1 MSKEQILIVDDEENI
16 RRTIRAILED
26 EGYAVRE
33 AASGSEAF
41 TELQDGQVD
50 LVITDVWMEDID
62 GLKLIDF
69 INNSGI
75 DVEIIVI
82 SGHATIEVAVQATKK
97 GAIDFLEKPLSF
109 EKLLLSISNA
119 LKHRKLKIG
128 NRWLLEQASREAQL
142 IGTSPAYQKLVH
154 DIELAAPSEGRVLIY
169 GENGSGKEIVARRLH
184 MKSERADMPMV
195 DINCAAIPD
204 ELIESELF
212 GHVKGSFTGAHETK
226 KGKFVVANG
235 GTLFLDEI
243 GDMSLKT
250 QAKVLRV
257 LQENAVTPVGG
268 TRSLAVDVRII
279 AATNKNLAKAIE
291 DGSFRQDLY
300 YRLNVIELH
309 VPPLR
314 ERIEDIPLL
323 ANHCIQQ
330 FADDKKVPPKTLE
343 PKVMDMLKMY
353 SWPGNVRELQNLMER
368 LMIMVRENTVKAA
381 DVPFPINRGRDNE
394 DSHHPLRLKEARE
407 EFELA
412 HIMKVIRISENNMS
426 KAAEF
431 LGIERSHLYRKLKQ
445 YGIEPETI
453 RQNKR

>member
-26 EGYAVRE
+26 EGFAVRE

-41 TELQDGQVD
+41 TQLQDGEVD

-69 INNSGI
+69 IRNSGM

-128 NRWLLEQASREAQL
+128 NKWLLEQASREVHL
-142 IGTSPAYQKLVH
+142 IGKSPAYQKLVH

-169 GENGSGKEIVARRLH
+169 GENGSGKEVVARMLH
-184 MKSERADMPMV
+184 MKSMRADMPMV
-195 DINCAAIPD
+195 DVNCAAIPD

-212 GHVKGSFTGAHETK
+212 GHVKGSFTGAHANK
-226 KGKFVVANG
+226 KGKFMVANG

-243 GDMSLKT
+243 GDMSLRT

-268 TRSLAVDVRII
+268 TRSIGVDVRII

-291 DGSFRQDLY
+291 DESFRQDLY
-300 YRLNVIELH
+300 YRLNVIELY

-323 ANHCIQQ
+323 AEHFIHQ
-330 FADDKKVPPKTLE
+330 FAEEKKVPPKTLT
-343 PKVMDMLKMY
+343 PDVMDLLKIY
-353 SWPGNVRELQNLMER
+353 NWPGNVRELQNLMER
-368 LMIMVRENTVKAA
+368 LMIMVREHTVTVS
-381 DVPFPINRGRDNE
+381 DIPYPINRNRAAG
-394 DSHHPLRLKEARE
+394 DSHQPLHLKEARE
-407 EFELA
+407 AFELA
-412 HIMKVIRISENNMS
+412 HIQKVFRISGYNMT
-426 KAAEF
+426 KAAEL
-431 LGIERSHLYRKLKQ
+431 LGIERSNLYRKLKQ
-445 YGIEPETI
+445 YGIEPESL
-453 RQNKR
+453 RQNKG

>member
-243 GDMSLKT
+243 GDMSLRT

-268 TRSLAVDVRII
+268 TRSLIVDVRII

-343 PKVMDMLKMY
+343 PKAMDMLKMY
-353 SWPGNVRELQNLMER
+353 NWPGNVRELQNLMER
-368 LMIMVRENTVKAA
+368 LMIMVRENTVKPA
-381 DVPFPINRGRDNE
+381 DIPYPINRGRDNE

-407 EFELA
+407 GFELT

>member
-1 MSKEQILIVDDEENI
+1 
-16 RRTIRAILED
+16 
-26 EGYAVRE
+26 
-33 AASGSEAF
+33 
-41 TELQDGQVD
+41 
-50 LVITDVWMEDID
+50 
-62 GLKLIDF
+62 
-69 INNSGI
+69 
-75 DVEIIVI
+75 
-82 SGHATIEVAVQATKK
+82 
-97 GAIDFLEKPLSF
+97 
-109 EKLLLSISNA
+109 
-119 LKHRKLKIG
+119 
-128 NRWLLEQASREAQL
+128 
-142 IGTSPAYQKLVH
+142 
-154 DIELAAPSEGRVLIY
+154 
-169 GENGSGKEIVARRLH
+169 
-184 MKSERADMPMV
+184 MPMV

-243 GDMSLKT
+243 GDMSLRT

-268 TRSLAVDVRII
+268 TRSLIVDVRII

-343 PKVMDMLKMY
+343 PKAMDMLKMY
-353 SWPGNVRELQNLMER
+353 NWPGNVRELQNLMER
-368 LMIMVRENTVKAA
+368 LMIMVRENTVKPA
-381 DVPFPINRGRDNE
+381 DIPYPINRGRDNE

-407 EFELA
+407 GFELT

>member
-41 TELQDGQVD
+41 TQLQDGQVD

-69 INNSGI
+69 IRNSGI

-82 SGHATIEVAVQATKK
+82 SGHATIEVAVQATRK
-97 GAIDFLEKPLSF
+97 GAIDFMEKPLSF

-169 GENGSGKEIVARRLH
+169 GENGSGKEIVARSLH
-184 MKSERADMPMV
+184 MKSLRTDMPMV

-212 GHVKGSFTGAHETK
+212 GHVRGSFTGAHETK

-243 GDMSLKT
+243 GDMSLRT

-268 TRSLAVDVRII
+268 TRSIGVDVRII

-314 ERIEDIPLL
+314 ERVEDIPLL

-330 FADDKKVPPKTLE
+330 FAAEKKVPVKILE
-343 PKVMDMLKMY
+343 PKVMDILKMY
-353 SWPGNVRELQNLMER
+353 NWPGNVRELQNLMER
-368 LMIMVRENTVKAA
+368 LMIMVRENTVTIT
-381 DVPFPINRGRDNE
+381 DIPYPINRGGTDD
-394 DSHHPLRLKEARE
+394 DSHLSLRLKEARE
-407 EFELA
+407 GFELA
-412 HIMKVIRISENNMS
+412 HMMKVIRISGNNMS
-426 KAAEF
+426 KAAEI